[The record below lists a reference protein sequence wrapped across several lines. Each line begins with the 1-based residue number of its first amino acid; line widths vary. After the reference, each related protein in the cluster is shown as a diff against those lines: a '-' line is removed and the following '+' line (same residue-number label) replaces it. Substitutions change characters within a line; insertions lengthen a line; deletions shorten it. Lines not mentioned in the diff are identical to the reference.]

1 VSLEDPKHPTVAAVL
16 GPELFRN
23 PRAVQV
29 QFRYGFVCDDD
40 GVKVIDTT
48 HLESPKPIPG
58 AFVFLPEARNIYLA
72 RTYAY
77 VAGGKQGLIILDITN
92 PERPLVDHVFDA
104 GGCINDLCDVKLGI
118 TYTSEFAYLADG
130 CNGLKVVQLTSPD
143 TPGNQGFS
151 PRPTPQL
158 IATYPTKK
166 GGRALAISK
175 GVDRDR
181 AVDESG
187 NQIAVF
193 GRIGAR
199 PLDLAEQRKLYMRPD
214 GRVWETSD
222 NPWDEVYIHPPSLLP
237 PPRSPQGPEPLIR
250 P

>member
-1 VSLEDPKHPTVAAVL
+1 M
-16 GPELFRN
+16 
-23 PRAVQV
+23 
-29 QFRYGFVCDDD
+29 VCDQE
-40 GVKVIDTT
+40 GVKVLDITDLA
-48 HLESPKPIPG
+48 HPK
-58 AFVFLPEARNIYLA
+58 FVSALPLPEARNIYLA

-77 VAGGKQGLIILDITN
+77 VAGGRQGLVILDITN
-92 PERPLVDHVFDA
+92 PAAPKVDQIYNA

-130 CNGLKVVQLTSPD
+130 ANGMRIVQLTSPD

-158 IATYPTKK
+158 IAGYPVTK

-175 GVDRDR
+175 GLDRDR

-187 NQIAVF
+187 NQISVF

-199 PLDLAEQRKLYMRPD
+199 PLNLPEQQRLYMRG
-214 GRVWETSD
+214 GRLWTVSD
-222 NPWDEVYIHPPSLLP
+222 DPWDDDIYVHHPAKPETL
-237 PPRSPQGPEPLIR
+237 PEPALRAAVPLPIAAPLR
-250 P
+250 WPVPIIQR